1 MTRFSPDVLPGID
14 WAVYRSDMFVKV
26 TKSGPRRY
34 VKLVESYRDEAG
46 KPRQRVIATLGRLE
60 AVTAGESS
68 ALING
73 LLRVTGQ
80 PTLEEGTGETDF
92 APARSVGDTWLL
104 TSLWKELG
112 LDDAFRRVLRSK
124 RQFDAER
131 LLRWLEDVLVPD
143 VDTASISHQH
153 LLRTMDA
160 LSDCSEALND
170 VLAQQLKPLIDQ
182 ELSIVFYDLTTIRA
196 EGSTSLDGDLR
207 QYGPSKEGG
216 IARQFM
222 LGVVQTAEGLPIH
235 HEVFDGNVAETRTLL
250 PTIETVVKRFNV
262 SRVVLVADRGLL
274 SLDNLAALSA
284 VRIEGRPLEFILA
297 VPGRRYGEFDALLK
311 AFHQTHCQDA
321 EREAY
326 GEMAWQDHRLIVAH
340 RPEVAKAQTAARDQ
354 KIEALQADA
363 RQWFEKLDNQDAG
376 RRYRGRKLSDAG
388 VTARFYKAVTDAHLG
403 HILKVDL
410 TAETFNYVLDQRALD
425 RARMMD
431 GKLLL
436 VTNMADH
443 DPQEIVERYRALA
456 DIERGFRV
464 LKSDIEIAPVYHRLP
479 DRIRAHALICFLA
492 LVLYRV
498 LRMRLKASDHPLSP
512 TRALEIARKI
522 QFHQVLLHRRE
533 TASGLTKLKPEQRDL
548 FEAIGLPAPTASRL

>member
-153 LLRTMDA
+153 LLRTMDT